1 MASTQLIKEGFIEVR
16 GARQNNLSG
25 IDVNI
30 PKRSLVVFTGVSGSG
45 KSSLVFGTIAAE
57 SQRLINETYN
67 AFLQSL
73 MPALPRPDVDLL
85 RGLNAAIVVDQER
98 MGANSRS
105 TVGTATDTWTMLRV
119 LFSRLGKPAVSS
131 TSALSFNDPVGMCLA
146 CEGLGSLA
154 TLNVD
159 SILDRT
165 KSLTEGAITFPNFA
179 VGSIFW
185 EIFAKSGFFDIKKPL
200 KNWTKA
206 ELGQLLTGTGGKVG
220 TGSYKMTYEGLIDKI
235 KRLYLTKDLDDLQPH
250 IRQAVEAAAA
260 IGICS
265 ECSGTRLNEEA
276 RRCMIQGKSIADANS
291 IQINDLVEWA
301 RKIKSAEVA
310 PIVLGLLGTL
320 ENLVEIGLG
329 YLSLDRQTGTLSG
342 GEAQRVKMV
351 RHLDSSLTDM
361 TYVFDEPTS
370 GLHAHDTER
379 VIALLKRL
387 RDKGNTVL
395 VVEHNLDVIS
405 AADHIIELGP
415 GAGTSGGKLV
425 FQGDLAG
432 LRKSKALTAKF
443 LDTRQPIKT
452 SPRKATGHLK
462 ISKAKTN
469 NLKNISVEIP
479 LGVLTAVT
487 GVAGSGKSSL
497 VLDSIS
503 RDQELVII
511 DQTPIQGSRRSNPA
525 TYSGALD
532 GIRDAFAK
540 ENKVKPALFSANS
553 DGACEACKGL
563 GVTYTDLAY
572 MAAVSSKCEVCGGR
586 RFADQVLKYKLRG
599 ANISEVLAMTIND
612 AAEFFTEKNIQ
623 PLLSSLSK
631 AGIGYIS
638 LGQPLTTLSGGE
650 RQRLRLGIEMAGK
663 AKIYVLDEPSN
674 GLHLADVEHLIETLD
689 QIVESGGTVIVIEH
703 NLDVIARADWV
714 IDLGPGAGNDGG
726 QIVYQGPPAGLPR
739 TGSSL
744 TGKHLHRTRRKGS
757 A

>member
-1 MASTQLIKEGFIEVR
+1 MIQRTLSTNSFIEVR
-16 GARQNNLSG
+16 GARQNNLTG
-25 IDVNI
+25 IDVDI
-30 PKRSLVVFTGVSGSG
+30 PKRALVVFTGVSGSG

-73 MPALPRPDVDLL
+73 MPALPRPDVDVL

-119 LFSRLGKPAVSS
+119 LFARLGKPPVAS
-131 TSALSFNDPVGMCLA
+131 TSALSFNDPSGMCLT
-146 CEGLGSLA
+146 CEGMGSLA
-154 TLNVD
+154 TLNID
-159 SILDRT
+159 SIIDRS
-165 KSLTEGAITFPNFA
+165 KSLAEGAITFPNFT

-185 EIFAKSGFFDIKKPL
+185 EIFAQSGFFDMDRPL
-200 KNWTKA
+200 KDWTQA
-206 ELGQLLTGTGGKVG
+206 EMDKLLTGTGGKVG

-235 KRLYLTKDLDDLQPH
+235 KRLYLSKDIDDLQPH

-260 IGICS
+260 IGVCS
-265 ECSGTRLNEEA
+265 ECSGTRLNAAA
-276 RRCMIQGKSIADANS
+276 RACQIDGKSIADANS
-291 IQINDLVEWA
+291 MQINDLADWA
-301 RKIKSAEVA
+301 KKIKAPEIA
-310 PIVLGLLGTL
+310 PILGSLLSTL
-320 ENLVEIGLG
+320 NNLVEIGLG

-370 GLHAHDTER
+370 GLHPHDTER
-379 VIALLKRL
+379 VIELLKRL

-415 GAGTSGGKLV
+415 GAGTEGGVLV
-425 FQGDLAG
+425 YEGDLAG
-432 LRKSKALTAKF
+432 LRKSNALTAKY
-443 LDTRQPIKT
+443 LDARQEIRT
-452 SPRKATGHLK
+452 SPRKAIGQLK
-462 ISKAKTN
+462 ISKANAN
-469 NLKNISVEIP
+469 NLKDISIDIP

-497 VLDSIS
+497 VLSSIPKN
-503 RDQELVII
+503 QGLVIV
-511 DQTPIQGSRRSNPA
+511 DQAPIQGSRRSNPA
-525 TYSGALD
+525 TYSGVLD

-553 DGACEACKGL
+553 EGACQACKGL
-563 GVTYTDLAY
+563 GVIYTDLAY
-572 MAAVSSKCEVCGGR
+572 MPEVSSKCEVCEGR
-586 RFADQVLKYKLRG
+586 RFADEVLDYKLRG
-599 ANISEVLAMTIND
+599 VNISEVLGLTID
-612 AAEFFTEKNIQ
+612 QAAEFFTEKNVH
-623 PLLSSLSK
+623 PLLRSLSR
-631 AGIGYIS
+631 AGIGYIT

-650 RQRLRLGIEMAGK
+650 RQRLRLGIEMAGG
-663 AKIYVLDEPSN
+663 AKTYVLDEPSN

-689 QIVESGGTVIVIEH
+689 QIVDSGGTVIVIEH

-714 IDLGPGAGNDGG
+714 IDLGPGAGHDGG
-726 QIVYQGPPAGLPR
+726 QVVYQGPPAGLPKD
-739 TGSSL
+739 GSSL
-744 TGKHLHRTRRKGS
+744 TGKHLHRTR
-757 A
+757 

>member
-1 MASTQLIKEGFIEVR
+1 MNSKPLSRSAFIEVR
-16 GARQNNLSG
+16 GARQNNLTG
-25 IDVNI
+25 FDVNI
-30 PKRSLVVFTGVSGSG
+30 PKRALVVFTGVSGSG

-85 RGLNAAIVVDQER
+85 SGLNAAIVVDQER

-119 LFSRLGKPAVSS
+119 LFARLGKPPVAS
-131 TSALSFNDPVGMCLA
+131 TSALSFNDPSGMCLS
-146 CEGLGSLA
+146 CEGMGSLA
-154 TLNVD
+154 TLIVD
-159 SILDRT
+159 SIIDRS
-165 KSLTEGAITFPNFA
+165 KSLADGAITFPNFT

-185 EIFAKSGFFDIKKPL
+185 EIFAQSGFFDMDKPL
-200 KNWTKA
+200 KDWTQA
-206 ELGQLLTGTGGKVG
+206 EIDKLLTGTGGKVG

-235 KRLYLTKDLDDLQPH
+235 KRLYLSKDIDDLQPH

-260 IGICS
+260 IGVCS
-265 ECSGTRLNEEA
+265 DCSGTRLNAAA
-276 RRCMIQGKSIADANS
+276 RACLIDGKSIADANS
-291 IQINDLVEWA
+291 MQIDDLANWA
-301 RKIKSAEVA
+301 KKITAPEIA
-310 PIVLGLLGTL
+310 PILSSLLSTL
-320 ENLVEIGLG
+320 NNLVEIGLG

-379 VIALLKRL
+379 VIELLKRL

-415 GAGTSGGKLV
+415 GAGTAGGMLV
-425 FQGDLAG
+425 YEGDLAG
-432 LRKSKALTAKF
+432 LRNSNALTAKY
-443 LDTRQPIKT
+443 LDARQEIRT
-452 SPRKATGHLK
+452 SPRKATGQLK
-462 ISKAKTN
+462 ISKANAN
-469 NLKNISVEIP
+469 NLKDISIDIP

-497 VLDSIS
+497 VLNSIPKDHS
-503 RDQELVII
+503 FVIVDQA
-511 DQTPIQGSRRSNPA
+511 PIQGSRRSNPA

-532 GIRDAFAK
+532 GIRDTFAK

-553 DGACEACKGL
+553 EGACPACKGL
-563 GVTYTDLAY
+563 GVIYTDLAY
-572 MAAVSSKCEVCGGR
+572 MPEVSSKCEVCDGK
-586 RFADQVLKYKLRG
+586 RFADEVLGYKLRG
-599 ANISEVLAMTIND
+599 VNISEVLRMTINQ

-623 PLLSSLSK
+623 PLLRSLAK
-631 AGIGYIS
+631 AGIGYIA

-650 RQRLRLGIEMAGK
+650 RQRLRLGIEMASG
-663 AKIYVLDEPSN
+663 AKTYVLDEPSN

-689 QIVESGGTVIVIEH
+689 QIVDSGGTVIVIEH

-714 IDLGPGAGNDGG
+714 IDLGPGAGHDGG
-726 QIVYQGPPAGLPR
+726 QVVYLGPPAGLPAD
-739 TGSSL
+739 GVSL
-744 TGKHLHRTRRKGS
+744 TGKHLHRTR
-757 A
+757 